1 MWTGLWT
8 ELQNLF
14 LWKVWNSIA
23 SSPVKVPVDVL
34 ISWKEKPEQP
44 CFCSVLE
51 KTLLPGVHL
60 IMLKSSVDWCNV
72 PLTMVGECK
81 FLVSNSRFIFVDL
94 KFDKINFMSKTRN
107 PLLSFQDVCRIHF
120 RKNMPQVQF
129 SEKICPKKFT
139 SFWKN
144 TFWGFEL
151 WIRLLQSNEYFLW
164 PDKSFLLSSARFS
177 STFRLT
183 LRISTRSPTWTE
195 V

>member
-34 ISWKEKPEQP
+34 MSWKEKPEQP

-94 KFDKINFMSKTRN
+94 KFDKINLWARRESKKVRVKLSKKVRVKLKMGLVL
-107 PLLSFQDVCRIHF
+107 LLSFQDVCRIHI
-120 RKNMPQVQF
+120 RKNMP
-129 SEKICPKKFT
+129 
-139 SFWKN
+139 
-144 TFWGFEL
+144 
-151 WIRLLQSNEYFLW
+151 
-164 PDKSFLLSSARFS
+164 
-177 STFRLT
+177 
-183 LRISTRSPTWTE
+183 
-195 V
+195 